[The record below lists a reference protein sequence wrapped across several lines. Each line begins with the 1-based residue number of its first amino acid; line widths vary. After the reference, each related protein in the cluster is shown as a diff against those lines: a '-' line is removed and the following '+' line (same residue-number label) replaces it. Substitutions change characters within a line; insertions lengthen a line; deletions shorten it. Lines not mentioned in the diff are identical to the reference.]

1 MNQDIKPN
9 GLEVHANLYKQ
20 LEVVIWLQ
28 NHDPTR
34 PGHDIKYGLDT
45 DLIKDIGGNF
55 DTEFEKGLEETVVWH
70 LNNNKY

>member
-28 NHDPTR
+28 NHDPTNHWISSCTKKER
-34 PGHDIKYGLDT
+34 VENYGLWSENIQT
-45 DLIKDIGGNF
+45 LRP
-55 DTEFEKGLEETVVWH
+55 TWPESS
-70 LNNNKY
+70 